1 MTGGTAFNTESSRQI
16 PADRP
21 PRSSRRPGSG
31 YSTPQPPGGRGGH
44 SDRCW
49 PAPGVRIDPLFR
61 PLFRGGGGIEVVL
74 RLKIKGGDSQTVQ
87 GEGGAE
93 TCVIPQMSSGETAKS
108 CMTPKIKFLSPT
120 G

>member
-1 MTGGTAFNTESSRQI
+1 MPKAPGKFQQIVLREAPGVQAQDIALLNLRADEEDTAIGAGQL
-16 PADRP
+16 
-21 PRSSRRPGSG
+21 
-31 YSTPQPPGGRGGH
+31 Q
-44 SDRCW
+44 
-49 PAPGVRIDPLFR
+49 GVRIDPLFR

-108 CMTPKIKFLSPT
+108 CLTPMIKFLSPT